1 MSALNLRLPD
11 SLHEQVRILAN
22 QDNVSMNQFIALAV
36 AEKVSALL
44 TLDYL
49 EQRASRGSREK
60 FDAVLEKIRAAAA
73 PPDDVDRLPPDAM
86 LRVDQAPWYK
96 PRHLF
101 VFRLVVPYAGADHP
115 PPGFVVVV
123 LLDVAAGRVYG
134 RVPVYLAWSGART
147 DRIDMISLG
156 PFEHNGKG
164 NDFDM
169 ATELPDEVRTYGEKT
184 LDTIEQVL
192 TSAGLLQQAG

>member
-60 FDAVLEKIRAAAA
+60 FDAVLGKIRASAA
-73 PPDDVDRLPPDAM
+73 
-86 LRVDQAPWYK
+86 
-96 PRHLF
+96 
-101 VFRLVVPYAGADHP
+101 
-115 PPGFVVVV
+115 
-123 LLDVAAGRVYG
+123 
-134 RVPVYLAWSGART
+134 
-147 DRIDMISLG
+147 
-156 PFEHNGKG
+156 
-164 NDFDM
+164 
-169 ATELPDEVRTYGEKT
+169 LPDEAERLPADAALRT
-184 LDTIEQVL
+184 D
-192 TSAGLLQQAG
+192 